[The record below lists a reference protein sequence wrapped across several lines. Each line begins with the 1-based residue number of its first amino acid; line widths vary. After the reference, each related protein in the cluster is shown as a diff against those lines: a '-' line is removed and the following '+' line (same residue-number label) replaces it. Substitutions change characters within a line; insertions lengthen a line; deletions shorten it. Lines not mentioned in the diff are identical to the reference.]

1 MPDRRRRRLRRGL
14 PRHRQQRAATSAVG
28 PFSCPAQSGIYLDLG
43 SFEVLRTQYGA
54 SGGEFAQAYVI
65 AHEYGHHIQNLT
77 GQSAKVQ
84 QSGDREGP

>member
-1 MPDRRRRRLRRGL
+1 M
-14 PRHRQQRAATSAVG
+14 
-28 PFSCPAQSGIYLDLG
+28 
-43 SFEVLRTQYGA
+43 LRTQYGA

-65 AHEYGHHIQNLT
+65 AHEYGHYIQNLT